1 MLRSSWPMIEEMI
14 KPFDLD
20 AVEHALKLAVAWHD
34 EREANG
40 APRGEEDQL
49 NRWLDSLEIL

>member
-1 MLRSSWPMIEEMI
+1 MIEEMI